1 MEYSNLAVAL
11 RHFEK
16 LNQLLESLLELQ
28 LIHED
33 FYNDIRQ
40 AVSEKVFSSDEVINN
55 YPHYEE
61 MREEYDS
68 LSEYLLNEE
77 GITFVDEFYKD
88 YPDELKKEW
97 VSFFHTTLTEF
108 ING

>member
-1 MEYSNLAVAL
+1 MEVTTK
-11 RHFEK
+11 FEK
-16 LNQLLESLLELQ
+16 LNELLNSLFELE

-33 FYNDIRQ
+33 HYNDIRQ
-40 AVSEKVFSSDEVINN
+40 AVSEKIFTSDEVIDN
-55 YPHYEE
+55 YPHYQE

-77 GITFVDEFYKD
+77 GITFVDEFYED

>member
-1 MEYSNLAVAL
+1 MTHTIDN
-11 RHFEK
+11 FEK
-16 LNQLLESLLELQ
+16 LNQLLDSLLELK

-33 FYNDIRQ
+33 TYNDIRQ
-40 AVSEKVFSSDEVINN
+40 TVSEKVFSSDEVINN
-55 YPHYEE
+55 YPHYQE

-77 GITFVDEFYKD
+77 GITFVDEFYED